1 MKICL
6 FNSEIQRLI
15 CISDP
20 KQNKSLL
27 WRFQAKMT
35 SIRNRD
41 GYVINIT
48 RVNNT
53 GSFQERNE
61 IKAHNPG
68 YISATIFHEIEQK

>member
-1 MKICL
+1 
-6 FNSEIQRLI
+6 
-15 CISDP
+15 
-20 KQNKSLL
+20 
-27 WRFQAKMT
+27 MT

-48 RVNNT
+48 CVNNT